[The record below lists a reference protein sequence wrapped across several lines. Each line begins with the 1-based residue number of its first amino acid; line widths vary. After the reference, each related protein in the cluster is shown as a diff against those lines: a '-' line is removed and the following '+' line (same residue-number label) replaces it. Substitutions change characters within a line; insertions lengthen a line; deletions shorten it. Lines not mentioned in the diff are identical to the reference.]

1 MRRVDEGAR
10 PVVAHL
16 GVPMPAPLA
25 RWTHTSRGT
34 AGGARFERWRAR
46 RAQSVVAARLVCV
59 AVALAATVWP
69 LLAPGEPATARGVA
83 HEWPHEFEGRPLRP
97 QALGAVEQRF
107 ADRFPGAIGR
117 FDDGRRA
124 IVLRHVT
131 EPTRMLHPAAD
142 CFRGL
147 GYAIRDERLEADAR
161 GTLQRCFVAEHDG
174 SKLRVCERI
183 VDADGAVYTDASWWY
198 WAAALGRSTGPWL
211 ATTTAE
217 PL

>member
-1 MRRVDEGAR
+1 MRRCDSGPR
-10 PVVAHL
+10 PVFAHL
-16 GVPMPAPLA
+16 GVGVP
-25 RWTHTSRGT
+25 R
-34 AGGARFERWRAR
+34 RFSWERVRAR
-46 RAQSVVAARLVCV
+46 RAGAVVAMRLTFLFIAIV
-59 AVALAATVWP
+59 AATWP
-69 LLAPGEPATARGVA
+69 LLAPGEPAPPRASA
-83 HEWPHEFEGRPLRP
+83 HEWPRAFEGRPLSP

-117 FDDGRRA
+117 FDDGRRT

-147 GYAIRDERLEADAR
+147 GYTVRDERLEQDTR
-161 GTLQRCFVAEHDG
+161 GALQRCFVAEQG
-174 SKLRVCERI
+174 ARRLRVCERI
-183 VDADGAVYTDASWWY
+183 VDANGAIYTDASWWY

>member
-1 MRRVDEGAR
+1 MRRVDSGPR
-10 PVVAHL
+10 PVFVHL
-16 GVPMPAPLA
+16 HVDRP
-25 RWTHTSRGT
+25 RRYSWQRI
-34 AGGARFERWRAR
+34 RER
-46 RAQSVVAARLVCV
+46 RAGPVLAMRLTFVFIAIVAA
-59 AVALAATVWP
+59 AWP
-69 LLAPGEPATARGVA
+69 LLAPGQPATPRAA
-83 HEWPHEFEGRPLRP
+83 EHEWPHEFEGRPLRP

-147 GYAIRDERLEADAR
+147 GYSIVNEQLEQDQR
-161 GTLQRCFVAEHDG
+161 GALQRCFVAELDG
-174 SKLRVCERI
+174 SRLRVCERI
-183 VDADGAVYTDASWWY
+183 VDADGAVFTDASWWY